1 MLLNNHMK
9 TIEVIYRENL
19 EILID
24 EYGGV
29 RSLGEHIGK
38 SYAQISQWKNASKD
52 SKTGKPRVIS
62 RDTAIFLEEIC
73 GKPSGWMNTNHST
86 DLYSNTSAAP
96 SVKGEVPVISW
107 VQAGTWNEAIDCER
121 QEDLKYLPCISNH
134 SECSF
139 ALRVRG
145 DSMTAPYGKTYPEG
159 CIIFVDPEI
168 RMPSSGDRI
177 IAKVNGEAEVTFK
190 VFMKEGEKIWLKPL
204 NSQHPIITDEFKVL
218 GKVIG
223 KWEDD

>member
-1 MLLNNHMK
+1 MIKNMSTLKERLQEAMGEASLNKTALWKGCGLSSGAISHWFNGSTQTLEGKNLLNAAKVLN
-9 TIEVIYRENL
+9 VDPNWL
-19 EILID
+19 
-24 EYGGV
+24 
-29 RSLGEHIGK
+29 
-38 SYAQISQWKNASKD
+38 A
-52 SKTGKPRVIS
+52 TGK
-62 RDTAIFLEEIC
+62 
-73 GKPSGWMNTNHST
+73 GKKKKDN
-86 DLYSNTSAAP
+86 SNTSPAP

-107 VQAGTWNEAIDCER
+107 VQAGTWNEAMDCER

>member
-1 MLLNNHMK
+1 MIKNMSTLKERLQEAMEEASLNKTALWKGCGLSSGAISHWFNGSTQTLEGKNLLNAARVLN
-9 TIEVIYRENL
+9 VDPNWL
-19 EILID
+19 
-24 EYGGV
+24 
-29 RSLGEHIGK
+29 
-38 SYAQISQWKNASKD
+38 A
-52 SKTGKPRVIS
+52 TGK
-62 RDTAIFLEEIC
+62 
-73 GKPSGWMNTNHST
+73 GKKKKDN
-86 DLYSNTSAAP
+86 SNTSPAP

-107 VQAGTWNEAIDCER
+107 VQAGTWNEAMDCER

>member
-1 MLLNNHMK
+1 MHNTMKRLYEVAKEKFGIEGQSDLAKKLNQSPQTLNNWEARGMSK
-9 TIEVIYRENL
+9 AG
-19 EILID
+19 ILI
-24 EYGGV
+24 
-29 RSLGEHIGK
+29 
-38 SYAQISQWKNASKD
+38 ASKALNID
-52 SKTGKPRVIS
+52 AIYIESGTLNTRNVI
-62 RDTAIFLEEIC
+62 
-73 GKPSGWMNTNHST
+73 P
-86 DLYSNTSAAP
+86 NTSPAP

-107 VQAGTWNEAIDCER
+107 VQAGTWNEAMDCER
-121 QEDLKYLPCISNH
+121 QDDLNYLPCISNH

>member
-1 MLLNNHMK
+1 MSTLKERLQEAMQDTKLNKTDLWKGCGLSSGAITHWFNGSTQTLEGKNLLNAARVLN
-9 TIEVIYRENL
+9 VDPDWL
-19 EILID
+19 
-24 EYGGV
+24 
-29 RSLGEHIGK
+29 
-38 SYAQISQWKNASKD
+38 A
-52 SKTGKPRVIS
+52 TGKGRKRKELP
-62 RDTAIFLEEIC
+62 
-73 GKPSGWMNTNHST
+73 
-86 DLYSNTSAAP
+86 NTSPAP

-107 VQAGTWNEAIDCER
+107 VQAGTWNEAMDCER
-121 QEDLKYLPCISNH
+121 QDDLNYLPCISNH

-177 IAKVNGEAEVTFK
+177 IAKVNGEPEVTFK

-218 GKVIG
+218 GKVVG